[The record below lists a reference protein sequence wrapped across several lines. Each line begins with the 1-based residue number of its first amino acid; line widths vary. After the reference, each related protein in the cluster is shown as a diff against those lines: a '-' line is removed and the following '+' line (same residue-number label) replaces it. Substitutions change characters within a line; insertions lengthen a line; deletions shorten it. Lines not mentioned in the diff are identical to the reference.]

1 MVDVDQIKTAVDDV
15 SARDSLFKPY
25 FSKYS
30 KDQKTIMPAQITEI
44 IMEICDE
51 TGLLVPTKSD
61 LDAARSKESSKSPED
76 EGLSYEGF
84 LRELKVYLFCL
95 ANQ

>member
-1 MVDVDQIKTAVDDV
+1 MVDIDQIKAAVDDL
-15 SARDSLFKPY
+15 SARDTHFKPY
-25 FSKYS
+25 FERYS
-30 KDQKTIMPAQITEI
+30 KDKKTIMPAQITEI

-51 TGLLVPTKSD
+51 TGLLVPTKEE
-61 LDAARSKESSKSPED
+61 LNAAKSKESTKAPED

-84 LRELKVYLFCL
+84 LKELKVYLFCL